1 MDGLYTR
8 ISKSTKQVSYQ
19 YMKYNDISLLNYNF
33 NYFCQHCFQKYK
45 IKVISH
51 HFPNHKIEGL
61 TIIDRYG
68 ISFSYEKDNSK
79 VKQNFTLRYE
89 LGHFNLKHD
98 GFYFTESVDNQKSNL
113 ELEDKIISSN
123 KKL

>member
-1 MDGLYTR
+1 MKTMNKLRKFNSKYMFLILVFIICFIGLFVYL
-8 ISKSTKQVSYQ
+8 KGD
-19 YMKYNDISLLNYNF
+19 M
-33 NYFCQHCFQKYK
+33 YK
-45 IKVISH
+45 CEILSEDEFATLKTWTV
-51 HFPNHKIEGL
+51 
-61 TIIDRYG
+61 
-68 ISFSYEKDNSK
+68 EKDNSK